1 MGEGVSFR
9 ARDPFGSRARGA
21 FAISPPNMQKLLLVS
36 ILVATVAIPVLM
48 SREKT
53 RAEGVKRTVKWMV
66 GICVLY
72 LLGLLYLYPR
82 LEGL

>member
-1 MGEGVSFR
+1 
-9 ARDPFGSRARGA
+9 
-21 FAISPPNMQKLLLVS
+21 MQKLLLYS
-36 ILVATVAIPVLM
+36 ILIATVAIPVRM

-66 GICVLY
+66 GFCVVY

>member
-1 MGEGVSFR
+1 
-9 ARDPFGSRARGA
+9 
-21 FAISPPNMQKLLLVS
+21 MQKLLLVS
-36 ILVATVAIPVLM
+36 ILIATIAIPVLM

-66 GICVLY
+66 GFCVFY
-72 LLGLLYLYPR
+72 LIALMYLYPR

>member
-1 MGEGVSFR
+1 
-9 ARDPFGSRARGA
+9 
-21 FAISPPNMQKLLLVS
+21 MQKLLLVS
-36 ILVATVAIPVLM
+36 ILIATVAIPVQM

-53 RAEGVKRTVKWMV
+53 RAEGVRRTVKWMI
-66 GICVLY
+66 GFCVLY

>member
-1 MGEGVSFR
+1 
-9 ARDPFGSRARGA
+9 
-21 FAISPPNMQKLLLVS
+21 MQKLLLYS
-36 ILVATVAIPVLM
+36 ILIATVAIPVRM

-66 GICVLY
+66 GFCVFY
-72 LLGLLYLYPR
+72 LIALIYLYPR